1 MGDGSNPNF
10 CNNVSLPELRAAIID
25 DESPAREV
33 LRELLEVHPNVRVI
47 GEADSVANATILCR
61 DLKPNL
67 LFLDVQMDDG
77 EGFDL
82 LPKIDSLPAIIFVTA
97 FDRFAM
103 RAFEVNAVDYLL
115 KPVDS
120 QRLAHTLQRIVRQPQ
135 SAAAQVFGE
144 DDRIHLRGDGKQRFT
159 FLAEIAGI
167 EALENYSI
175 VRFVDGDSL
184 TMRRSMT
191 EWEEILPKKMFCRPH
206 RSFIINVDAVR
217 TISRIGKDEVHVK
230 IQGFSKPV
238 QLGRRAAAKF
248 QGSLR
253 QPNLL

>member
-1 MGDGSNPNF
+1 MTA
-10 CNNVSLPELRAAIID
+10 PELRAAIID
-25 DESPAREV
+25 DEEPAREV
-33 LRELLEVHPNVRVI
+33 LRELLEAHSNVRVI
-47 GEADSVANATILCR
+47 GEADSVANAAILCR
-61 DLKPNL
+61 DLNPNL

-97 FDRFAM
+97 YERFAI

-115 KPVDS
+115 KPVDP

-135 SAAAQVFGE
+135 SAAAQRLGE
-144 DDRIHLRGDGKQRFT
+144 DDRIHLRGDRKQRFA
-159 FLAEIAGI
+159 FLAEISGI

-175 VRFVDGDSL
+175 VRFLDGDSL

-191 EWEEILPKKMFCRPH
+191 EWEEFLPTRMFCRPH

-217 TISRIGKDEVHVK
+217 MISRIGKNEVHVK

-248 QGSLR
+248 QSSLR

>member
-1 MGDGSNPNF
+1 MGNSSNLDSQNAM
-10 CNNVSLPELRAAIID
+10 NVPELRAAIVD
-25 DESPAREV
+25 DETPAREI
-33 LRELLEVHPNVRVI
+33 LRELLEAHPNVRVI

-67 LFLDVQMDDG
+67 LFLDVQMEDG

-115 KPVDS
+115 KPVDPH
-120 QRLAHTLQRIVRQPQ
+120 RLAHTLQRIIREPQ
-135 SAAAQVFGE
+135 SAAAQIYAE
-144 DDRIHLRGDGKQRFT
+144 DDRIHLRGDGKQRFC
-159 FLAEIAGI
+159 FLAEISGI

-191 EWEEILPKKMFCRPH
+191 EWEETLPKKMFCRPH
-206 RSFIINVDAVR
+206 RSFIINVDAVQS
-217 TISRIGKDEVHVK
+217 ILRIGKDEVHVK
-230 IQGFSKPV
+230 VRGFTKPV

-248 QGSLR
+248 QSALR

>member
-1 MGDGSNPNF
+1 MNAPD
-10 CNNVSLPELRAAIID
+10 LRAAIID
-25 DESPAREV
+25 DEEPAREV
-33 LRELLEVHPNVRVI
+33 LRELLEVHSNVRVV
-47 GEADSVANATILCR
+47 GEADSVANAEILCR
-61 DLKPNL
+61 DLNPNL

-97 FDRFAM
+97 YERFAI

-115 KPVDS
+115 KPVDP
-120 QRLAHTLQRIVRQPQ
+120 QRLAHTLQRIIRQPQ
-135 SAAAQVFGE
+135 SAAAQRLRE
-144 DDRIHLRGDGKQRFT
+144 EDRIHLRGDKKQRFA
-159 FLAEIAGI
+159 FLAEISGI

-175 VRFVDGDSL
+175 VRFADGDSL

-191 EWEEILPKKMFCRPH
+191 EWEEFLPKKMFCRPH
-206 RSFIINVDAVR
+206 RSFIINVEAVQ
-217 TISRIGKDEVHVK
+217 TIARIGKDEVHVK
-230 IQGFSKPV
+230 IRGFAKPV

-248 QGSLR
+248 QGALR

>member
-1 MGDGSNPNF
+1 MSA
-10 CNNVSLPELRAAIID
+10 PELRAAIID
-25 DESPAREV
+25 DEEPAREV
-33 LRELLEVHPNVRVI
+33 LRELLEAHSNVRVV
-47 GEADSVANATILCR
+47 GEADSVANAAILCR
-61 DLKPNL
+61 DLNPNL

-97 FDRFAM
+97 FERFAI

-115 KPVDS
+115 KPVDPK
-120 QRLAHTLQRIVRQPQ
+120 RLAHTLQRIVRQPQ
-135 SAAAQVFGE
+135 SAAAQILGE
-144 DDRIHLRGDGKQRFT
+144 DDRIHLRGDGKQRFS

-175 VRFVDGDSL
+175 VRFVEGDSL
-184 TMRRSMT
+184 TMRRSMS

-206 RSFIINVDAVR
+206 RSFIINVDAVKS
-217 TISRIGKDEVHVK
+217 IARIGKDEVHVK
-230 IQGFSKPV
+230 IQGFTTPV

-248 QGSLR
+248 QSALR

>member
-1 MGDGSNPNF
+1 MSA
-10 CNNVSLPELRAAIID
+10 PELRAIIVD
-25 DESPAREV
+25 DEAPAREV
-33 LRELLEVHPNVRVI
+33 LRELLEVHPNVRIV

-67 LFLDVQMDDG
+67 LFLDVQMEDG

-97 FDRFAM
+97 YDRFAI

-115 KPVDS
+115 KPVDP
-120 QRLAHTLQRIVRQPQ
+120 QRLAHTLQRIIRQPQ
-135 SAAAQVFGE
+135 SAAAQIFAE
-144 DDRIHLRGDGKQRFT
+144 NDRIHLRGDGKQRFT
-159 FLAEIAGI
+159 FLAEISGI

-175 VRFVDGDSL
+175 VRFVDGDSI
-184 TMRRSMT
+184 TMRRCMA
-191 EWEEILPKKMFCRPH
+191 EWEETLPKKMFCRPH
-206 RSFIINVDAVR
+206 RSFIINVDAVQ

-230 IQGFSKPV
+230 VRGFSTPI

>member
-1 MGDGSNPNF
+1 MGDRSDPDSHNAMNA
-10 CNNVSLPELRAAIID
+10 PELRAAIID
-25 DESPAREV
+25 DEEPAREV
-33 LRELLEVHPNVRVI
+33 LRQLLEAHSNVRVV
-47 GEADSVANATILCR
+47 GEADSVANAVILCR

-67 LFLDVQMDDG
+67 LFLDVQMEDG

-115 KPVDS
+115 KPVDPH
-120 QRLAHTLQRIVRQPQ
+120 RLAHTLQRIIREPQ
-135 SAAAQVFGE
+135 SAAAPIFAE
-144 DDRIHLRGDGKQRFT
+144 DDRIHLRGDRKQRFA
-159 FLAEIAGI
+159 FLAEISGI

-191 EWEEILPKKMFCRPH
+191 EWEKTLPRKMFCRPH
-206 RSFIINVDAVR
+206 RSFIINVDAVQS
-217 TISRIGKDEVHVK
+217 ISRIGKDEVHVK
-230 IQGFSKPV
+230 MKGFSKPV

-248 QGSLR
+248 QSALR
-253 QPNLL
+253 RPNLL

>member
-1 MGDGSNPNF
+1 MSA
-10 CNNVSLPELRAAIID
+10 PELRAAIID
-25 DESPAREV
+25 DEEPAREV
-33 LRELLEVHPNVRVI
+33 LRQLLEAHSNVRVV
-47 GEADSVANATILCR
+47 GEADSVANAVILCR

-67 LFLDVQMDDG
+67 LFLDVQMEDG

-115 KPVDS
+115 KPVDPH
-120 QRLAHTLQRIVRQPQ
+120 RLAHTLQRIIREPQ
-135 SAAAQVFGE
+135 SAAAPLFAE
-144 DDRIHLRGDGKQRFT
+144 DDRIHLRGDRKQRFA
-159 FLAEIAGI
+159 FLAEVSGI

-191 EWEEILPKKMFCRPH
+191 EWEEILPRKMFCRPH
-206 RSFIINVDAVR
+206 RSFIINVDAVQS
-217 TISRIGKDEVHVK
+217 ISRIGKDEVHVRIK
-230 IQGFSKPV
+230 GVSKPV

-248 QGSLR
+248 QSALR
-253 QPNLL
+253 RPNLL